1 MVSVSEHYFTTSPNS
16 ELEKGLIKTFL
27 RGREYTFLTAS
38 GLFSYKRIDNGTR
51 LLVESMVIPQ
61 KGLFLDMG
69 CGIGVIGLV
78 AAREN
83 PELKVVMIDINPR
96 AVMIASEN
104 VKRMNLGNVE
114 VLEGFLYEPVKER
127 KFNTIVSNPPVSA
140 GMSRIVEPLVKNA
153 SKHLSSEGSI
163 QLVIQSQKGGNTLAE
178 YMTEAFGEYKILAR
192 SGGYRV
198 LISTTN

>member
-1 MVSVSEHYFTTSPNS
+1 VVSVSEHYFTSSPSS
-16 ELEKGLIKTFL
+16 EIEKGLIKTFI

-83 PELKVVMIDINPR
+83 PELNVVMIDINPR

-104 VKRMNLGNVE
+104 VERMGLENVE
-114 VLEGFLYEPVKER
+114 VLEGFLYEPVEGR
-127 KFNTIVSNPPVSA
+127 IFNTIVSNPPVSA
-140 GMSRIVEPLVKNA
+140 GMSRIVEPLVKNT
-153 SKHLSSEGSI
+153 SKHLASEGSI
-163 QLVIQSQKGGNTLAE
+163 QLVIQSQKGGNKLAE

>member
-1 MVSVSEHYFTTSPNS
+1 M
-16 ELEKGLIKTFL
+16 EKGLIKTFI

-83 PELKVVMIDINPR
+83 PELNVVMIDINPR

-104 VKRMNLGNVE
+104 VERMGLENVE
-114 VLEGFLYEPVKER
+114 VLEGFLYEPVEGR
-127 KFNTIVSNPPVSA
+127 IFNTIVSNPPVSA

-153 SKHLSSEGSI
+153 SKHLASEGSI